1 MNKIK
6 RQFNEVVNQ
15 KIARLPKGLKKSS
28 FFDETVALFKSYL
41 AVVE

>member
-15 KIARLPKGLKKSS
+15 KIARLPKALKKSS